1 MSKNPYNK
9 DEGDKEHE
17 DDSESDSESE
27 TENYLIE
34 NNFVLFCL
42 SQKEIQQFVQ
52 QESRCLKRY
61 NII

>member
-9 DEGDKEHE
+9 NEGDKEHE

-34 NNFVLFCL
+34 NNFVLFC
-42 SQKEIQQFVQ
+42 
-52 QESRCLKRY
+52 
-61 NII
+61 